1 MCVACSIDSCTE
13 NTLWSLDNE
22 HWARTAA
29 TTGATTKTTKRTTII
44 TASATATATIAAV
57 ATRAKCHFSAASH
70 LSLVCGKKQAAH
82 FVEGKKQRQ
91 LRNINM
97 QSATSTFPL
106 PALALFLLHAHP
118 HLHPCNIRIYVL
130 LRFSATCQ
138 WQRQQQQQQL
148 QLLPQKGTV
157 NSTAMAASL
166 FRQFAYPVWTQ
177 QTERG
182 YIIWRCRWETS
193 FKATGESAW
202 LWYTMETVRLS
213 YISLTGYLSRRSHP
227 TQTAAIRVCVRVCCN
242 CFSMRVEN
250 MRFPFFSSSSS
261 LFALQLNLNFILKRI
276 FALKVFPDFPHSG
289 LKIICIQD

>member
-1 MCVACSIDSCTE
+1 
-13 NTLWSLDNE
+13 
-22 HWARTAA
+22 
-29 TTGATTKTTKRTTII
+29 
-44 TASATATATIAAV
+44 
-57 ATRAKCHFSAASH
+57 
-70 LSLVCGKKQAAH
+70 
-82 FVEGKKQRQ
+82 
-91 LRNINM
+91 M
-97 QSATSTFPL
+97 QSATSTLPS

-182 YIIWRCRWETS
+182 YIIWRCRRETS

-202 LWYTMETVRLS
+202 LWFTSETVRSS

-227 TQTAAIRVCVRVCCN
+227 TQTAAMRVCVRVCCN

-250 MRFPFFSSSSS
+250 MRFPFCSSSSSS